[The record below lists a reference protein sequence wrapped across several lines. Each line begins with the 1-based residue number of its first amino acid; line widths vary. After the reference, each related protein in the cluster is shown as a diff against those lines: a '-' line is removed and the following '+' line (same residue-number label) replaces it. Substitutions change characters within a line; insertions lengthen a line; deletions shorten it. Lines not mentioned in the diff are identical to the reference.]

1 MSPPGIEPGLPQP
14 QCGVIATIRRR
25 PDNTKKKSY
34 HNNVIKIY
42 LVTIPVSTSIVS
54 WSL

>member
-1 MSPPGIEPGLPQP
+1 MSIDECLTDP
-14 QCGVIATIRRR
+14 
-25 PDNTKKKSY
+25 KKTTGKNHGQTHIILLCCSKA
-34 HNNVIKIY
+34 NNNIIKKNY